1 MNANDRSIT
10 GFAAVGH
17 ATFHLYEL
25 AIPVFVVA
33 WLDDFGVSPAIM
45 GLVVGLGY
53 GLVGVGSLPAGIL
66 SDRVPARLLVL
77 VSVLGMSGAFL
88 TLSVAPNERVVAA
101 SLAVWGAAASIY
113 HPAGLALL
121 SRATAA
127 RGEAFALHGAAGNV
141 GTVLGPLLAAV
152 GLTLYDWRLV
162 AAGFVVAPVIGVLVS
177 SRFSFD
183 VAAGDD
189 REEAGPT
196 ASGLGTLQ
204 SDARALFTG
213 GFVGVFVVVLLYGIY
228 YRGVLTF
235 LPDLLSALPS
245 FAPVEFAGRTLEPYR
260 YAYAGILTVGVL
272 GQYVGGK
279 LTERVRTE
287 RAIAGTFAAL
297 AALAVVFLPA
307 ADAGLAPLLVVGA
320 LLGFTLFVIQPLYQ
334 ATVALYT
341 PAGTRGLSYGYT
353 YLGVF
358 GVGAAGAAL
367 AGGILQYFSPPVL
380 FAVLAALAVAGAVT
394 AVALAV
400 SAD

>member
-235 LPDLLSALPS
+235 LPEILAGLPV
-245 FAPVEFAGRTLEPYR
+245 FAPVELAGATVEPGQ
-260 YAYAGILTVGVL
+260 YAYAGLLVIGIG
-272 GQYVGGK
+272 GQYIGGR
-279 LTERVRTE
+279 LSDTHDTLWLLV
-287 RAIAGTFAAL
+287 AAFSVL
-297 AALAVVFLPA
+297 VAASLSFPA
-307 ADAGLAPLLVVGA
+307 AAAAGVAPLLAVCVVF
-320 LLGFTLFVIQPLYQ
+320 GFVVYFIAPVYQ
-334 ATVALYT
+334 ATIADRVD
-341 PAGTRGLSYGYT
+341 PDRRGLSYGVT
-353 YLGVF
+353 YLGMF
-358 GVGAAGAAL
+358 GVGALGAGL
-367 AGGILQYFSPPVL
+367 AGWLLSTTGTAGL
-380 FAVLAALAVAGAVT
+380 FATLAGVIGLAGLVAMWLIGQ
-394 AVALAV
+394 
-400 SAD
+400 